1 MFAPPLPHNT
11 SHVTTPPSPTQPQT
25 DKSQLPTCC
34 HKRPSP
40 RSNTLLVEKKYLSP
54 TPRRRM
60 LTPPSPTA
68 PARQV
73 AYTDVLS
80 QAAVPRRHTL
90 LVEKKIYKKTAKPI
104 IFHPRAGGPEGIRA
118 SDLKAPYQNCL
129 VVQRPAKR
137 LFVPPYL
144 PPRAGFSPLMLAPP
158 SPTPPLI
165 LTSFAR

>member
-1 MFAPPLPHNT
+1 MNFSFIFHEFHVFFNEFHVFFLVLVVVIVVLVLVLCLIVFSDISYCSAAIC
-11 SHVTTPPSPTQPQT
+11 SHPPSPTTRRMLPPPPPPQPQT

-80 QAAVPRRHTL
+80 QAAVPPQ
-90 LVEKKIYKKTAKPI
+90 A
-104 IFHPRAGGPEGIRA
+104 HP
-118 SDLKAPYQNCL
+118 SC
-129 VVQRPAKR
+129 
-137 LFVPPYL
+137 
-144 PPRAGFSPLMLAPP
+144 
-158 SPTPPLI
+158 
-165 LTSFAR
+165 